1 MRSDDSLG
9 VVYDRALLNGS
20 LDYRRSFGGVGGTG
34 SRVTLPVDLS
44 VEFDAA
50 QDDPLLIALVAR
62 LRKQSQDEAVRFY
75 ANHISLLGD
84 F

>member
-1 MRSDDSLG
+1 MADS
-9 VVYDRALLNGS
+9 VTYDRALLKGS
-20 LDYRRSFGGVGGTG
+20 LDYRRPFGGVGGTG
-34 SRVTLPVDLS
+34 TRSAYPIDLA

-62 LRKQSQDEAVRFY
+62 LRKKAEEDAVRYY
-75 ANHISLLGD
+75 ATSLSALGD

>member
-1 MRSDDSLG
+1 M
-9 VVYDRALLNGS
+9 
-20 LDYRRSFGGVGGTG
+20 
-34 SRVTLPVDLS
+34 PVDLS